1 MTANENKNDE
11 DDNHECSDDLYS
23 VPGWHSVG
31 VHCPGVV
38 DDDDSDYDD
47 DNDNDANGD
56 DANCQ
61 WWWWRCQWWWWLSP
75 RCPIQLQGAAAHVFN
90 ARVLRHSKT
99 VLFRLESSSSSSSSG
114 FLVINPHYN
123 DMRSSVTSVN
133 QSSQSSWKFAAISVS
148 SILVMRDFILT
159 I

>member
-23 VPGWHSVG
+23 VPSRHSVG

-61 WWWWRCQWWWWLSP
+61 
-75 RCPIQLQGAAAHVFN
+75 
-90 ARVLRHSKT
+90 
-99 VLFRLESSSSSSSSG
+99 
-114 FLVINPHYN
+114 
-123 DMRSSVTSVN
+123 
-133 QSSQSSWKFAAISVS
+133 
-148 SILVMRDFILT
+148 
-159 I
+159 